1 MAAHA
6 KAIGIWWLATM
17 TAVTTAVIVVV
28 LVVQADSG
36 EASPPTPEISPVT
49 APSTNAPVPTT
60 ASP

>member
-17 TAVTTAVIVVV
+17 AALTTAVIAVV

-36 EASPPTPEISPVT
+36 EASPPSPS
-49 APSTNAPVPTT
+49 PLT
-60 ASP
+60 ASPTSLPGATGTAP

>member
-17 TAVTTAVIVVV
+17 AALTTAVIAVV

-36 EASPPTPEISPVT
+36 EASPPPPSPLT
-49 APSTNAPVPTT
+49 APSTDAPGTT
-60 ASP
+60 SASP

>member
-17 TAVTTAVIVVV
+17 AALTTAVIAVV

-36 EASPPTPEISPVT
+36 EASPPQQPSPLT
-49 APSTNAPVPTT
+49 APPTGTAGT
-60 ASP
+60 ASATP

>member
-17 TAVTTAVIVVV
+17 AALTTAVIAVV

-36 EASPPTPEISPVT
+36 AASPPSPSPLT
-49 APSTNAPVPTT
+49 APSTDAPGTVS